1 MSVEAADITFVPL
14 ERYRWSGWRNPAGRQ
29 MALTKSLPF
38 FRTRQGSYIHR
49 VRSGTVHF
57 WNDVPEHTTFRLWC
71 GQLGSIGVTNER
83 RYRKPGGSLFSD
95 VPKTATLCATCEGR
109 AVGAGQLGSRMI
121 CGRIVKF
128 SPREM

>member
-1 MSVEAADITFVPL
+1 MC
-14 ERYRWSGWRNPAGRQ
+14 
-29 MALTKSLPF
+29 LTKSLPF
-38 FRTRQGSYIHR
+38 YRSAQGTYVHR

-57 WNDVPEHTTFRLWC
+57 YDGVAQHTSFHLWC
-71 GQLGSIGVTNER
+71 GMLGSVGITLPYPRHRPSRGD
-83 RYRKPGGSLFSD
+83 LFSD

-128 SPREM
+128 SPRK